1 MAKPGDL
8 KEGDYVGRLY
18 ERLNSQMEKIESALK
33 NAGQEHTAFSQMA
46 GEIHSNVEFMNQV
59 NQMYTYAQ
67 IPLKMSGQHAS
78 GELFVYTNKKAL
90 AQGEKDLT
98 AFLHLDL
105 DHLGSTDVSVRMDH
119 RGLAGTLSLSAG
131 GNDRKKC
138 YGNTPVVAAVGKWSG
153 RGGVQCFLSCK

>member
-1 MAKPGDL
+1 M
-8 KEGDYVGRLY
+8 
-18 ERLNSQMEKIESALK
+18 
-33 NAGQEHTAFSQMA
+33 
-46 GEIHSNVEFMNQV
+46 EFMNQV

-105 DHLGSTDVSVRMDH
+105 DHLGSTDVSVRMRGREVSTCFYLDNDTAYALLEKNYPVLEARLEKKGYHCKIDVVNEEKHVNFVDDFLKMDQPAATQLH
-119 RGLAGTLSLSAG
+119 RYSFDMRA
-131 GNDRKKC
+131 
-138 YGNTPVVAAVGKWSG
+138 
-153 RGGVQCFLSCK
+153 

>member
-1 MAKPGDL
+1 
-8 KEGDYVGRLY
+8 
-18 ERLNSQMEKIESALK
+18 
-33 NAGQEHTAFSQMA
+33 MA

-98 AFLHLDL
+98 AFCIWIWIIWE
-105 DHLGSTDVSVRMDH
+105 VRMF
-119 RGLAGTLSLSAG
+119 RFG
-131 GNDRKKC
+131 
-138 YGNTPVVAAVGKWSG
+138 
-153 RGGVQCFLSCK
+153 

>member
-1 MAKPGDL
+1 
-8 KEGDYVGRLY
+8 
-18 ERLNSQMEKIESALK
+18 
-33 NAGQEHTAFSQMA
+33 MA

-98 AFLHLDL
+98 AFCIWIWIIWE
-105 DHLGSTDVSVRMDH
+105 VRMF
-119 RGLAGTLSLSAG
+119 R
-131 GNDRKKC
+131 
-138 YGNTPVVAAVGKWSG
+138 SG
-153 RGGVQCFLSCK
+153 

>member
-33 NAGQEHTAFSQMA
+33 MRDRSIPLSHRWR

-67 IPLKMSGQHAS
+67 I
-78 GELFVYTNKKAL
+78 T
-90 AQGEKDLT
+90 
-98 AFLHLDL
+98 
-105 DHLGSTDVSVRMDH
+105 
-119 RGLAGTLSLSAG
+119 
-131 GNDRKKC
+131 
-138 YGNTPVVAAVGKWSG
+138 
-153 RGGVQCFLSCK
+153 